1 MKVRALLKEQKD
13 LLNFS
18 EEVILSFESARKMAK
33 LIQKIN
39 EITEPF
45 IIQLQELEYK
55 YGQKNENNELLKTAD
70 GSCPL
75 IPGKEEEYSNI
86 VNPILDK
93 EINFTISPIFTN
105 KDFRNINIRPTMVL
119 MLMDYKLLD

>member
-45 IIQLQELEYK
+45 IIQFQELEYK
-55 YGQKNENNELLKTAD
+55 YGQKNENNELLKTTD

-119 MLMDYKLLD
+119 MLMNYKLLD